1 MSSTAANSVP
11 HVSTAGLGL
20 VGGTEFSNLVEETR
34 VHSAVYT
41 DERVFEAEIK
51 RIFGKTWVYIGHE
64 SEVPE
69 AGDYRLRQIGRKPV
83 IMIRAKDGSVNVL
96 FNRCRHRG
104 ATVCQEEAGNTR
116 QLQCWFH
123 GWVYGL
129 DGRLVAVPDV
139 DGYGP
144 SFDKSAFDLARPA
157 RVASYRE
164 FVFASL
170 SAEGTPLH
178 EHLGPARDLIDLMV
192 DASPTGKLLVDAGVQ
207 KTVFRGNWK
216 LVGMDGYHAPFVHAS
231 VFGIFKKKADQ
242 GTGTTHSADHRN
254 VVTTIDLGHGHAA
267 IDHRIARQ
275 RDPDRYFKLLTATPG
290 GNEYIQRMREVYG
303 ERAELLLTSAG
314 DPHVGLFPN
323 VQLIGNQIR
332 VVVPISADQTEVLA
346 FPVRLGGVSDEIN
359 AQRLR
364 VHESFFG
371 PSGLGTPDDV
381 EVFER
386 AQRGMLVDEAPWID
400 LSRGKNREVHN
411 SDGTIVGHMTDE
423 VPQRGQFREWRLLM
437 TGVK

>member
-1 MSSTAANSVP
+1 MPSSATDSDLPTSTARL
-11 HVSTAGLGL
+11 GLGDGPDFADL
-20 VGGTEFSNLVEETR
+20 AQETR

-41 DERVFEAEIK
+41 DERVFEAELQ
-51 RIFGKTWVYIGHE
+51 RIFGKTWIYVGHE

-69 AGDYRLRQIGRKPV
+69 AGDYRLRQIGRRPV
-83 IMIRAKDGSVNVL
+83 IMIRAKDGVVNVL

-104 ATVCQEEAGNTR
+104 ATVCQEDAGKAK

-129 DGRLVAVPDV
+129 DGKLVAVPDV
-139 DGYGP
+139 DAYGP
-144 SFDKSAFDLARPA
+144 GFDKSAYDLARPA

-170 SAEGTPLH
+170 SAEGPGLI
-178 EHLGPARDLIDLMV
+178 EHLGPARELIDLMV
-192 DASPTGKLLVDAGVQ
+192 DASPISKLLVDAGVQ

-242 GTGTTHSADHRN
+242 GTGATHSADHRN
-254 VVTTIDLGHGHAA
+254 IVTTIDLGHGHAA
-267 IDHRIARQ
+267 IDHRVARQ
-275 RDPDRYFKLLTATPG
+275 RDPERYYKVLETTAG
-290 GNEYIQRMREVYG
+290 GSEYIQRMRDTYG
-303 ERAELLLTSAG
+303 ARAELLLTSAG

-332 VVVPISADQTEVLA
+332 VVVPIAADRTEVLA

-359 AQRLR
+359 AHRLR

-386 AQRGMLVDEAPWID
+386 AQRGMLVEEAPWID
-400 LSRGKNREVHN
+400 ISRGKGREVRQP
-411 SDGTIVGHMTDE
+411 DGTIVGHMTDE
-423 VPQRGQFREWRLLM
+423 VPQRGQFRAWRALM
-437 TGVK
+437 AGAK